1 MYRRQFLFVAG
12 SSTLL
17 GVGGFVPAVY
27 AQISGLSDAIN
38 KAGRQRMLCERMGK
52 AWLALAHGVEK
63 VNAQSVLDKSLS
75 QFDRQLVELKAYASS
90 QDIQDTYANL
100 ETAWSSY
107 KTALVGAVPAKAN
120 AEALLQLESK
130 VLTLAHQGTLQYE
143 TLMGKPLGKLVN
155 IAGRQ
160 RMLSQRMAMLYFAA
174 KMPGAASSHA
184 VEIGKARTEFVGA
197 MGTLRNASET
207 TDRIKDELLL
217 ADTQWVFFD
226 AALKKLGAINHSDNA
241 SLSLQP
247 MSDVF
252 VASENL
258 LTVMDRVTSLYTAI
272 KS

>member
-1 MYRRQFLFVAG
+1 MHRRQLFVTLG
-12 SSTLL
+12 SSVML
-17 GVGGFVPAVY
+17 GAMGY
-27 AQISGLSDAIN
+27 APLAHAQVSGLSDAIN

-63 VNAQSVLDKSLS
+63 AGAQEVLDKSLS

-90 QDIQDTYANL
+90 QEIQDTYIKL
-100 ETAWSSY
+100 EVAWSSY
-107 KTALVGAVPAKAN
+107 KGALVGAAPAKAN
-120 AEALLQLESK
+120 AEALLQLESR

-155 IAGRQ
+155 MAGRQ

-174 KMPGAASSHA
+174 KIPVAPSANTA
-184 VEIGKARTEFVGA
+184 EIGKARAEFVNA
-197 MGTLRNASET
+197 MTQLRNAPQT
-207 TDRIKDELLL
+207 TDRIKDELAL

-226 AALKKLGAINHSDNA
+226 GAIKKLGAA
-241 SLSLQP
+241 SSPATASLQP
-247 MSDVF
+247 LSDVF

-258 LTVMDRVTSLYTAI
+258 LIVMDRVTTLYSAI